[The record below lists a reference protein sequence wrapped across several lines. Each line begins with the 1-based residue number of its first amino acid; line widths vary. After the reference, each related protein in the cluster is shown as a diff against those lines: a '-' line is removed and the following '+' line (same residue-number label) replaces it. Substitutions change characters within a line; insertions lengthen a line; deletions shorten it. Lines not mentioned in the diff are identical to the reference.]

1 MTQTAVSEAIVD
13 RIREGHRPSIAQAIS
28 LLEAR
33 HPGFVELGEAVWQAG
48 GQARV
53 IGITGAPGS
62 GKSTLANAF
71 VGVLRARG
79 RRVGI
84 IAVDP
89 SSSISG
95 GAILGDRIRMSG
107 HTGDDGVFVR
117 SLSTRGSLG
126 GLSRAAIDAVAVLDA
141 AGFDDVVVETVGV
154 GQAEVDIVKIAH
166 SVLVVSV
173 PGLGDDIQMIK
184 AGLIELAD
192 IHVVNK
198 ADRADVNK
206 LVSEIKSMLTLAHT
220 FHSAGWVPPVV
231 ETISTKGSG
240 IPELVDAV
248 DAHTTWLNTTGEIE
262 RTRMRT
268 VEVRIREIAKELL
281 VESIQDPARG
291 GPFAEL
297 VVEVESRQK
306 SPYVAARS
314 LVAGD
319 AIQ

>member
-1 MTQTAVSEAIVD
+1 MTQTAVSEAILD
-13 RIREGHRPSIAQAIS
+13 RIREGHRPSIAHAIS

-33 HPGFVELGEAVWQAG
+33 HRGFVELGEAVWQAG
-48 GQARV
+48 GRARV

-62 GKSTLANAF
+62 GKSTLTNAF
-71 VGVLRARG
+71 VRVLRSRG

-126 GLSRAAIDAVAVLDA
+126 GLSRAAVDAVAVLDA

-166 SVLVVSV
+166 SVVVVSV

-206 LVSEIKSMLTLAHT
+206 LVSEIKSTLTLAHT
-220 FHSAGWVPPVV
+220 FHSAGWTPPVV

-240 IPELVDAV
+240 LPELVDAV
-248 DAHTTWLNTTGEIE
+248 DAHTTWVNTTGEIE
-262 RTRMRT
+262 RTRRRA

-281 VESIQDPARG
+281 IESIQDPARV

-297 VVEVESRQK
+297 VAEVGSRQK

-314 LVAGD
+314 LVARD

>member
-1 MTQTAVSEAIVD
+1 MTQIAVPEAIVD
-13 RIREGHRPSIAQAIS
+13 RIRGGHRPSIAQAIS

-33 HPGFVELGEAVWQAG
+33 HRGFVELGEAVWRAG
-48 GQARV
+48 GLARV

-62 GKSTLANAF
+62 GKSTLTNAF
-71 VGVLRARG
+71 ARVLRARG

-107 HTGDDGVFVR
+107 LTGDDGVFVR

-126 GLSRAAIDAVAVLDA
+126 GLSRAAVDAVAVLDA

-166 SVLVVSV
+166 SVVVVSV

-220 FHSAGWVPPVV
+220 FHSAGWTPPVL
-231 ETISTKGSG
+231 ETISTTASG

-248 DAHTTWLNTTGEIE
+248 DAHTTWLNTTGQIE
-262 RTRMRT
+262 RTRRRT

-281 VESIQDPARG
+281 MESIQDPARG

-297 VVEVESRQK
+297 VAEVGSRQK
-306 SPYVAARS
+306 SPYVAARR